1 MGSREK
7 TINAMVELVKTNNGG
22 FTELI
27 KDNKEYL
34 DRIYPD
40 LSSNLNPFAF
50 ANDKNSIITILE
62 AAKPMARKLDEYYA
76 EVNAYI
82 DTVHELLN

>member
-7 TINAMVELVKTNNGG
+7 LINAMIGLVKTNNGG

-27 KDNKEYL
+27 NGNKEYL
-34 DRIYPD
+34 DKINPD
-40 LSSNLNPFAF
+40 LSSHLNPFAF

-76 EVNAYI
+76 AANEYL

>member
-7 TINAMVELVKTNNGG
+7 SINAMVELVKTNNGG

-34 DRIYPD
+34 DKIYPD

-76 EVNAYI
+76 AANEYL
-82 DTVHELLN
+82 DTVLELLN

>member
-1 MGSREK
+1 MGNREK
-7 TINAMVELVKTNNGG
+7 LINAMIGLVKTNNGG

-34 DRIYPD
+34 DSINPD
-40 LSSNLNPFAF
+40 LSSHLNPFAF

-76 EVNAYI
+76 AVNEYL